1 MRISDWSSDVC
12 SSDLPDMRKIVI
24 TDSSIREFSTYD
36 GLTQA
41 ILDHDMP
48 ERTGTTVLDHYT
60 DGGFKG
66 IMQSQALWLAPI
78 TLRLNQGELD
88 TFALE
93 HGLEGYVDATGQAT
107 PLMVQAAAD
116 LFYTSFT
123 EPPASEH
130 LWTCFGSRGNGY
142 WLRFEV
148 TPGTATHLRAIRY
161 HGSTTLLRQVNDAL
175 EKAGLTRLDLK
186 IGRAHVRTP
195 TTN

>member
-93 HGLEGYVDATGQAT
+93 HGLEGYVYATGQAT
-107 PLMVQAAAD
+107 PLMVQAHRK
-116 LFYTSFT
+116 S
-123 EPPASEH
+123 
-130 LWTCFGSRGNGY
+130 
-142 WLRFEV
+142 
-148 TPGTATHLRAIRY
+148 
-161 HGSTTLLRQVNDAL
+161 
-175 EKAGLTRLDLK
+175 TRLNSS
-186 IGRAHVRTP
+186 H
-195 TTN
+195 